1 MRKLFL
7 LSGAIVLLDQ
17 ATKLAVKGFSIAGF
31 DHEGMQ
37 IGQRIPL
44 LGDLLRLNYVE
55 NRGMAFGIDLGV
67 PFLLG
72 LFSIGAAI
80 FLVYLIRRDRD
91 HGMMPFHLALT
102 IILGGAIGNLI
113 DRVFYA
119 PLYGYG
125 SLFEGRVVDF
135 LDLDLPDVTLLGTTI
150 TRFGYIFNIA
160 DTAVTVGIILLLLT
174 YPKYQRMV
182 EERER
187 RRLDETLS
195 GEEPAHRDD
204 EPTLTEPR
212 SLAVDLPP
220 DARAMSSGITDHD
233 VPMSTPEREDRSD
246 GTDQPS
252 GST

>member
-17 ATKLAVKGFSIAGF
+17 VTKLAVKGFNVAGF
-31 DHEGMQ
+31 EHEGMQ

-55 NRGMAFGIDLGV
+55 NAGMAFGLSLGV

-80 FLVYLIRRDRD
+80 FLVYLIRRDR
-91 HGMMPFHLALT
+91 HYGMTPFHYSLAV
-102 IILGGAIGNLI
+102 ILGGAVGNLI

-125 SLFEGRVVDF
+125 SLFEGKVVDF
-135 LDLDLPDVTLLGTTI
+135 LDLDLPDMTIFGTTI

-160 DTAVTVGIILLLLT
+160 DTAVTVGIAMLLLT
-174 YPKYQRMV
+174 YPKYQKMV
-182 EERER
+182 EEREKR
-187 RRLDETLS
+187 RIADGEADSELPQSHVKPAEGPDLHQHSSASTPPSYPQQEETPTS
-195 GEEPAHRDD
+195 GTDDGRDD
-204 EPTLTEPR
+204 LNR
-212 SLAVDLPP
+212 DLL
-220 DARAMSSGITDHD
+220 
-233 VPMSTPEREDRSD
+233 
-246 GTDQPS
+246 
-252 GST
+252 